1 MAGSGTVHLRPDQE
15 RLLSA
20 EHVVVEFDAGVHGKV
35 QAVSDVSLDVLPGE
49 SLGIVG
55 ESGCG
60 KSSLLRA
67 LIQLP
72 KATSGSIK
80 LQGRELTS
88 LHERQLRPLRP
99 AMQML
104 FQDPVTALNPRR
116 QVHQLLAEG
125 PSMWRKE
132 DRPSKDELGEMLESV
147 GLDRDVVW
155 DRRPRALSGGQCQ
168 RVSLAR
174 ALLLQPK
181 LLLCDEPV
189 SALDVSVQA
198 QILNLIAD
206 VRKRYDLSLVF
217 VAHDLA
223 VVRHVSDRV
232 LVMYLGKVCEVAPA
246 DSIFAVPA
254 HPYTQLLLDSVL
266 EPGVP
271 AEREPLID
279 AGDPPSPLDPPSG
292 CRFRTR
298 CPRADER
305 CAAEEPVLAELA
317 SGHFAACHY
326 PDVPVQLGAR
336 G

>member
-1 MAGSGTVHLRPDQE
+1 MAGSGTIHMRPGSDP
-15 RLLSA
+15 LLA
-20 EHVVVEFDAGVHGKV
+20 ADHVVVEFGSAGHGRV
-35 QAVSDVSLDVLPGE
+35 QAVSDVSLDVLSGE

-67 LIQLP
+67 LMQLP
-72 KATSGSIK
+72 RATSGSVR
-80 LQGRELTS
+80 LEGHELTT
-88 LHERQLRPLRP
+88 LPERQLRKMRP

-104 FQDPVTALNPRR
+104 FQDPVTSLNPRR
-116 QVHQLLAEG
+116 PVHELLAEG
-125 PSMWRKE
+125 PAIWRRH
-132 DRPSKDELGEMLESV
+132 DPPSDDELGEALDAV

-174 ALLLQPK
+174 ALLLRPK
-181 LLLCDEPV
+181 VLLCDEPV

-206 VRKRYDLSLVF
+206 VRERFALSLVF

-246 DSIFAVPA
+246 DAVFATPA
-254 HPYTQLLLDSVL
+254 HPYTELLLDSVL
-266 EPGVP
+266 EPGAP
-271 AEREPLID
+271 ARREAVAD

-298 CPRADER
+298 CPRADAR
-305 CAAEEPVLAELA
+305 CAAEEPVLAEIA
-317 SGHFAACHY
+317 PGHFAACHY
-326 PDVPVQLGAR
+326 PNDATHVR
-336 G
+336 ISR

>member
-1 MAGSGTVHLRPDQE
+1 
-15 RLLSA
+15 
-20 EHVVVEFDAGVHGKV
+20 
-35 QAVSDVSLDVLPGE
+35 VLPGE

-72 KATSGSIK
+72 RPTSGSIK
-80 LQGRELTS
+80 LEDRELTK

-132 DRPSKDELGEMLESV
+132 DRPTKAQLGEMLESV

-174 ALLLQPK
+174 ALLLEPK

-206 VRKRYDLSLVF
+206 VRKRYHLSLVF

-246 DSIFAVPA
+246 DAIFADPA

-266 EPGVP
+266 EPGEP
-271 AEREPLID
+271 ADREPIVD
-279 AGDPPSPLDPPSG
+279 AGDPPSPLDPPTG

-305 CAAEEPVLAELA
+305 CAAEEPVLTELA
-317 SGHFAACHY
+317 PGHFAACHH
-326 PDVPVQLGAR
+326 PDVPVQVGAR